1 MSPPIPSS
9 RTYGFSELPS
19 GFLGSVL
26 DLRREKVIGRLV
38 LEIGPLP
45 VGATS
50 SQLMTMGISLLPPG
64 FLHFL
69 LEM

>member
-1 MSPPIPSS
+1 M
-9 RTYGFSELPS
+9 LPS

-26 DLRREKVIGRLV
+26 DLKYKKRVGKLV

-50 SQLMTMGISLLPPG
+50 SQLFTMGFSLLPPG
-64 FLHFL
+64 ILNFL
-69 LEM
+69 LNMRHN